1 MLKTAVLNISVE
13 AEIFIKK
20 IWIWWIENS
29 KEQHLFKIF
38 YKNVN
43 IF

>member
-20 IWIWWIENS
+20 KNIEGGGGGFD
-29 KEQHLFKIF
+29 E
-38 YKNVN
+38 
-43 IF
+43 